1 MPELTA
7 EELRQLLQL
16 EPLTIEGG
24 YFRETYRSATQIPG
38 SALPTAYTGPRAF
51 STCIYYL
58 LTPDTFSAL
67 HRLPGEEIFHFYRG
81 DPVEML
87 ELHSKGRGEFITL
100 GSDLRAGMRPQHIV
114 PGNVWQGA
122 RLKAGGLF
130 ALMGTTVAPGFDYA
144 DYEAANRE
152 ELLRQFPTFADA
164 IRSLTRV

>member
-24 YFRETYRSATQIPG
+24 YFRETYRSAPQIPQ
-38 SALPTAYTGPRAF
+38 SALPPAYSGPRAF

-58 LTPDTFSAL
+58 LTPDTFSVI
-67 HRLPGEEIFHFYRG
+67 HRLPGEEIFHFYLG

-87 ELHSKGRGEFITL
+87 QLHPDGLGQTITL
-100 GSDLRAGMRPQHIV
+100 GSEILSGMRPQYIV

-122 RLKAGGLF
+122 RLKADGRF

-144 DYEAANRE
+144 DYEAGDRE

-164 IRSLTRV
+164 IRNLTRL